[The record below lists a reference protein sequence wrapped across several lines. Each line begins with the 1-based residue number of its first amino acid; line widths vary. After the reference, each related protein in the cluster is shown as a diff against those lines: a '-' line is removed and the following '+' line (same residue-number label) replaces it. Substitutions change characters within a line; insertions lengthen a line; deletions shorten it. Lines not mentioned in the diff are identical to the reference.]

1 MSAERWRINLGGGQ
15 WPGKDLDEIRRV
27 VEDDIVRPGV
37 RAICERIPV
46 ESSGWSPAVDA
57 YYKADSFV
65 VKIELPDVSQ
75 EGVDLSVTENA
86 LTVKGIKD
94 PEEGVDDSDYQMR
107 EISHGSFSRS
117 IPLPKGLDIENIS
130 AVYETGILTV
140 TFGKTSD
147 TKARKIDIQ
156 VK

>member
-1 MSAERWRINLGGGQ
+1 M
-15 WPGKDLDEIRRV
+15 
-27 VEDDIVRPGV
+27 
-37 RAICERIPV
+37 
-46 ESSGWSPAVDA
+46 DA